1 MGLSGSLT
9 VLKRQK
15 QQEVAMSAWR
25 YSSSNP
31 DQWTLPR
38 AVSDANQ
45 RYRKHG
51 PLQPMPEAPGLF
63 RRMFRLH

>member
-1 MGLSGSLT
+1 
-9 VLKRQK
+9 
-15 QQEVAMSAWR
+15 MSAWR